1 MRERGPKCGEEERK
15 KAGRMKRKNES
26 IREEFRAQEV
36 GSKQPIWRGIVQRT
50 LSSQKDGVIMYWAGT
65 ERPLQQLSAVIL
77 PGVDAPAGTALGLQ
91 LVLWRTSGPS
101 LGGVGGMSGP
111 QAPSNGA

>member
-1 MRERGPKCGEEERK
+1 MVLRGKRSQEEDGK
-15 KAGRMKRKNES
+15 KATS
-26 IREEFRAQEV
+26 VEE
-36 GSKQPIWRGIVQRT
+36 KIVHQDVE
-50 LSSQKDGVIMYWAGT
+50 LKEDGVLMYSAGT
-65 ERPLQQLSAVIL
+65 LSAVGRDLIRAVL
-77 PGVDAPAGTALGLQ
+77 MPAAVQLQ

>member
-1 MRERGPKCGEEERK
+1 
-15 KAGRMKRKNES
+15 
-26 IREEFRAQEV
+26 
-36 GSKQPIWRGIVQRT
+36 
-50 LSSQKDGVIMYWAGT
+50 MYSAGT
-65 ERPLQQLSAVIL
+65 KRPLQQLSAVIL
-77 PGVDAPAGTALGLQ
+77 PGVDAPRVQLLGLQ